1 MVYSI
6 PLPMTSSTTSSQTQS
21 AGLKTQLSLNL
32 QELLNDLFLVLTQ
45 KETEVIKRRFALAG
59 NQKQTLEK
67 IGKHFNVTRER
78 IRQIESIA
86 LSKLKRTV
94 RTTKLND
101 INEMAKAMLRS
112 HGGVMPA
119 SELVS
124 AMLKRLHGTTAID
137 GAILSLSF
145 SIDNEISSE
154 GNSQTYKQ
162 FWRLT
167 SLPMEDVA
175 SIIDLA
181 VKLLNKR
188 HACMKT
194 AELVSSIQS
203 MPAFE
208 KRPVTQELIVSC
220 LSIDERLREIPEG
233 WGLTEWRFVR
243 PRSIRD
249 KVEIILK
256 KTAHPLHFMEIANKI
271 KEANFDHKNVTVQAV
286 HNELIRYPQF
296 VLVGRGLYALREW
309 GYEAG
314 TVADVIEKILKEKGA
329 LSKKQ
334 IIEEVSK
341 QRTVKVG
348 TISLNLQKMPY
359 FVRVG
364 RAVYDFDAKKKK

>member
-1 MVYSI
+1 
-6 PLPMTSSTTSSQTQS
+6 MTSSTTSSQTQS

>member
-1 MVYSI
+1 MSTS
-6 PLPMTSSTTSSQTQS
+6 TSSTGAVPAAKSQ
-21 AGLKTQLSLNL
+21 LNLNL
-32 QELLNDLFLVLTQ
+32 QDLLGDLFLVLTQ

-59 NQKQTLEK
+59 QSKQTLEK

-94 RTTKLND
+94 RTTRLND
-101 INEMAKAMLRS
+101 VNEMAKGILRA
-112 HGGVMPA
+112 HGGVML
-119 SELVS
+119 SSDLVS
-124 AMLKRLHGTTAID
+124 AVLKRLPGSQIVD
-137 GAILSLSF
+137 GSILKLSF
-145 SIDNEISSE
+145 SIDNELASE
-154 GNSQTYKQ
+154 GRSQTYKP

-167 SLPMEDVA
+167 ALSMDDI
-175 SIIDLA
+175 STIIDMG
-181 VKLLNKR
+181 VKFLNKR
-188 HACMKT
+188 HSCMK
-194 AELVSSIQS
+194 ASELISSIQV
-203 MPAFE
+203 MPAFQG
-208 KRPVTQELIVSC
+208 RVPSSELIVSC
-220 LSIDERLREIPEG
+220 LSIDERLKEIADG

-256 KTAHPLHFMEIANKI
+256 KIGRPMHFMEIANSI
-271 KEANFDHKNVTVQAV
+271 KEASFDHKNVTVQAV

-309 GYEAG
+309 GYEPG
-314 TVADVIEKILKEKGA
+314 TVADVIENILKQKGA

-364 RAVYDFDAKKKK
+364 RAVYDFDASKKR